1 MPEYPQP
8 GAPTEPPPGRR
19 PIEPAPVGME
29 NVARVADD
37 RDKDLDPSSVT
48 VARIVTAIWMTIL
61 AVPLVAVAGGLMLF
75 GGLGLRTLLLLGA
88 GAVAYATLAA
98 WSLYWPGVRY
108 RHASYRVAERG
119 LWIRRGV
126 VWRSEISVP
135 KSRVQHTDVSQG
147 PLQRRFDLATLVLH
161 TAGTQHAAVSLGGL
175 SHSTAL
181 AIRDYLIEG
190 GEDDAV

>member
-1 MPEYPQP
+1 MHEFPQP
-8 GAPTEPPPGRR
+8 GAAPSPPGER
-19 PIEPAPVGME
+19 PEEQAAPA
-29 NVARVADD
+29 AVADD
-37 RDKDLDPSSVT
+37 VDKALDPDSVIVT
-48 VARIVTAIWMTIL
+48 RIVTGIWMTIL
-61 AVPLVAVAGGLMLF
+61 AAPLVAMAAAMLF
-75 GGLGLRTLLLLGA
+75 LGVPGTAWIGLAA
-88 GAVAYATLAA
+88 GALAYAALLA

-108 RHASYRVAERG
+108 RYASYRVAERG

-126 VWRSEISVP
+126 LWRSEISVP

-175 SHSTAL
+175 SHSAAL

-190 GEDDAV
+190 GTDDAV